1 MSGSMSAAVRFEDH
15 FGPIVPE
22 VVPTPV
28 SSVAAPAHDEAHAE
42 ALRDLVEQ
50 MHRSVVAA
58 TTAPDRATKV
68 ESWESY
74 RAARAEALDILASTS
89 DTSSPPRLRSV

>member
-1 MSGSMSAAVRFEDH
+1 
-15 FGPIVPE
+15 
-22 VVPTPV
+22 
-28 SSVAAPAHDEAHAE
+28 
-42 ALRDLVEQ
+42 